1 LISVLGLA
9 SLALFT
15 VLYVSDSPAY
25 YRILT
30 VIMQVPEQRP
40 FVDWEYIYKA
50 ISCSKMGVNV
60 FYSNPCY
67 TVIETPPFAYSPFW
81 LYATFIPDGL
91 FWGNIVGIS
100 LAALF
105 FISLALLPPPR
116 NWLHLAVTLLATQS
130 SAVALGVERAN
141 ADLLMFLVILAGA
154 RLGVLRLP
162 FRMLGY
168 GLFIL
173 AGLLKFYPMV
183 ALLTA
188 LRERFLVFIAVFAAA
203 SASLALLIVTH
214 HDDMVLMYRHL
225 PAPSY
230 FELQF
235 GAANLP
241 AGIGHIVYV
250 VLTKLLHSDP
260 VAAHTVDNLI
270 HRSLSPALTVV
281 AVATAIRTSAQWRL
295 QDAISRIASRD
306 AGFFIVGAIIICGC
320 FFVGQNHTYRAIY
333 LLLALPGLLALSL
346 DLPYARGRSA
356 FRFTTFAIVYV
367 QWSLFIEWLISAVGL
382 GNMPGNDATFGYVQ
396 WLCNEL
402 AWWWIVTILLS
413 VVFTFVMSTNQ
424 WRLLSRIL
432 RLPAAWYADRAPI
445 AAPTSG

>member
-1 LISVLGLA
+1 LISVLGVA

-30 VIMQVPEQRP
+30 AIMQVPLQRP
-40 FVDWEYIYKA
+40 FVEWEYIYQT
-50 ISCSKMGVNV
+50 ISCSKMGINV
-60 FYSNPCY
+60 FLFNPCY
-67 TVIETPPFAYSPFW
+67 TVIVTGPFAYSPFW
-81 LYATFIPDGL
+81 LNATFIPDGL
-91 FWGNIVGIS
+91 FWGNIVAWT

-183 ALLTA
+183 ALLIA
-188 LRERFLVFIAVFAAA
+188 LRERFIVFLSVLAAA

-214 HDDMVLMYRHL
+214 YDDLMLMYQHL

-235 GAANLP
+235 GAADLP
-241 AGIGHIVYV
+241 AGMGHIAYV
-250 VLTKLLHSDP
+250 VLTKLRHIDP
-260 VAAHTVDNLI
+260 VAARTVDNLI
-270 HRSLSPALTVV
+270 HWSLSTALAVV
-281 AVATAIRTSAQWRL
+281 AVATAIRISAQWRL
-295 QDAISRIASRD
+295 QDAISRMPSRD
-306 AGFFIVGAIIICGC
+306 AGFFIVGATIICGC
-320 FFVGQNHTYRAIY
+320 FFVGQNVLYRAIY

-346 DLPYARGRSA
+346 DLPSARARKA
-356 FRFTTFAIVYV
+356 FRFTTFVIVYV
-367 QWSLFIEWLISAVGL
+367 QWSLFIEWLINAVGL
-382 GNMPGNDATFGYVQ
+382 GEMPGNDATFGYVQ
-396 WLCNEL
+396 WLCYEL
-402 AWWWIVTILLS
+402 AWWWIVTVLLS